1 VERIPATLR
10 IRPAEPRDVEPILAI
25 QSLCPEI
32 AQWTVRDYDRVA
44 RGEMAR
50 WVAEDESGVTGFI
63 VARQV
68 LTDLEI
74 LNLAVRPDAR
84 GREIATQ
91 LLRQTLKWSES
102 FEARRAILEVR
113 ASNLAA
119 LRFYERNK
127 FQVVGRRPRYY
138 TGPVEDALLLTR
150 TLD

>member
-1 VERIPATLR
+1 
-10 IRPAEPRDVEPILAI
+10 
-25 QSLCPEI
+25 
-32 AQWTVRDYDRVA
+32 
-44 RGEMAR
+44 MAR